1 MGGVGG
7 RQTLSR
13 AGEIQLDHLRRT
25 RSHKEQLLDIRTAR
39 QQPCNLAIQFVI
51 GICHARQIGFFED
64 CCAKTGFSKN
74 HHSRGRLQKMR
85 AGAAADNEEKR
96 ILHFTV
102 KPDDAG
108 EAAEY
113 LALSALF

>member
-1 MGGVGG
+1 
-7 RQTLSR
+7 
-13 AGEIQLDHLRRT
+13 
-25 RSHKEQLLDIRTAR
+25 
-39 QQPCNLAIQFVI
+39 
-51 GICHARQIGFFED
+51 
-64 CCAKTGFSKN
+64 
-74 HHSRGRLQKMR
+74 MR

-102 KPDDAG
+102 KPDDAR